1 MKRAASDITVINQW
15 RFLGGGGGVWAAAL
29 PPLSL
34 DQTEARK
41 AEKKFLG
48 DPSPSPYLKVWIR
61 HCKGGNWETKFH
73 DFYKVACVASVSVQF
88 RSKGFRSF
96 IFVLL
101 AGLLG
106 ECYACYL

>member
-1 MKRAASDITVINQW
+1 MGGA
-15 RFLGGGGGVWAAAL
+15 GGGRP

-41 AEKKFLG
+41 AEKKLFG
-48 DPSPSPYLKVWIR
+48 DPSPPPPSPYLKVWIC
-61 HCKGGNWETKFH
+61 HCKRGNWETKFH
-73 DFYKVACVASVSVQF
+73 GFYKVACVASVSVQF
-88 RSKGFRSF
+88 RNKGFRSF
-96 IFVLL
+96 ILAPL

>member
-1 MKRAASDITVINQW
+1 M
-15 RFLGGGGGVWAAAL
+15 GGARGSRPNL
-29 PPLSL
+29 LSL
-34 DQTEARK
+34 DQTEVRK
-41 AEKKFLG
+41 AEKKFFG

-61 HCKGGNWETKFH
+61 HYKRRNWETKFH
-73 DFYKVACVASVSVQF
+73 DFYKVAWVASVSVQF

-96 IFVLL
+96 IFAPL

>member
-1 MKRAASDITVINQW
+1 M
-15 RFLGGGGGVWAAAL
+15 GGARGSR
-29 PPLSL
+29 PPLLSL

-41 AEKKFLG
+41 AEKKFFG
-48 DPSPSPYLKVWIR
+48 DPSRAHYLKVWIR
-61 HCKGGNWETKFH
+61 HCKRENWETKFH
-73 DFYKVACVASVSVQF
+73 DFYKVACVTSVSVRF

-96 IFVLL
+96 IFAPL